1 MADKERAF
9 DGDERRDAAPQQ
21 RPVAGPLDVKSE
33 VARTLIAAMREGN
46 TPWQKPWSAAA
57 MLPTNCATGNG
68 YRGVNRLL
76 LSIAAMEIAGRVGD
90 GRVDN
95 RFLTYNQAAAN
106 GWQVRK
112 GSRGTPIVKLVE
124 LGGGPDRNG
133 QSPPASAGPRE
144 GDRERAPRFA
154 LRRYTVFNASQ
165 VDGAPPLGEE
175 AEPTFDPVDRAEAIM
190 EALKTQTGLTIVY
203 GGDRACYVPSTD
215 QVLLPDRG
223 AFKSTPGVQA
233 AYGFYSVALHECSHS
248 SMAKH
253 RLNRAEAFGSRFGD
267 EAYALE
273 ELTVEISAACLAAET
288 GVPIIHARPQ
298 AHIDHHAR
306 YLTGWLKA
314 IERDPMAIFTAA
326 KSAESVV
333 AYLLGLERQ
342 QSQTAERGEWL
353 ADYERAESEH
363 WPAPH
368 R

>member
-1 MADKERAF
+1 MQSTVER
-9 DGDERRDAAPQQ
+9 EPVREAAM
-21 RPVAGPLDVKSE
+21 DVKSE

-76 LSIAAMEIAGRVGD
+76 LSVAAMESASRGGD

-95 RFLTYNQAAAN
+95 RFLTYNQAAAK

-124 LGGGPDRNG
+124 LGGGRDADT
-133 QSPPASAGPRE
+133 SGPSTGAAAKD

-165 VDGAPPLGEE
+165 IDGVPPLAEE
-175 AEPTFDPVDRAEAIM
+175 AEPEWDPVERAEGIM
-190 EALKTQTGLTIVY
+190 EALKERTGLTIVY

-215 QVLLPDRG
+215 QVLLPNKS
-223 AFKSTPGVQA
+223 AFKATPGVQA

-248 SMAKH
+248 SLAEH
-253 RLNRAEAFGSRFGD
+253 RLDRREALSKRWGD

-273 ELTVEISAACLAAET
+273 ELTVEIAAACLAAET

-298 AHIDHHAR
+298 AHIDHHAGYMR
-306 YLTGWLKA
+306 
-314 IERDPMAIFTAA
+314 
-326 KSAESVV
+326 
-333 AYLLGLERQ
+333 GLEGVKQRV
-342 QSQTAERGEWL
+342 L
-353 ADYERAESEH
+353 
-363 WPAPH
+363 
-368 R
+368 

>member
-1 MADKERAF
+1 MATR
-9 DGDERRDAAPQQ
+9 Q
-21 RPVAGPLDVKSE
+21 RPLEGQARREPASQSLSDAGPMDVKSE

-76 LSIAAMEIAGRVGD
+76 LSIAAMESASGGD

-95 RFLTYNQAAAN
+95 RFLTYNQAAAK

-124 LGGGPDRNG
+124 LGDGRDADDSGNPTGAASKGGDK
-133 QSPPASAGPRE
+133 AS
-144 GDRERAPRFA
+144 APRFA

-165 VDGAPPLGEE
+165 VDGAPPLEDE
-175 AEPTFDPVDRAEAIM
+175 AAPAFEPVDRAEAIM
-190 EALKTQTGLTIVY
+190 EALKQQTGLRIVY
-203 GGDRACYVPSTD
+203 GGDTACYAPSTD
-215 QVLLPDRG
+215 QVFLPNKS
-223 AFKSTPGVQA
+223 AFKATPGVQA

-248 SMAKH
+248 SLAEH
-253 RLNRAEAFGSRFGD
+253 RLDRREALSKRWGD

-273 ELTVEISAACLAAET
+273 ELTVEIASACLAAET

-306 YLTGWLKA
+306 YLNSWLTA
-314 IERDPMAIFTAA
+314 IASDPMAIFTAA
-326 KSAESVV
+326 KSAESIV

-342 QSQTAERGEWL
+342 HAQLADRGEWL
-353 ADYERAESEH
+353 ADYERAESARQPER
-363 WPAPH
+363 H

>member
-1 MADKERAF
+1 MQTTQESESARE
-9 DGDERRDAAPQQ
+9 
-21 RPVAGPLDVKSE
+21 AGIDVKSE

-57 MLPTNCATGNG
+57 MLPMNCATGNG

-76 LSIAAMEIAGRVGD
+76 LSLAAVEGASRGD

-95 RFLTYNQAAAN
+95 RFLTYRQAAAN

-124 LGGGPDRNG
+124 LGAGRDVDG
-133 QSPPASAGPRE
+133 SSASAGMTAKD
-144 GDRERAPRFA
+144 GDRETAPRFA

-165 VDGAPPLGEE
+165 VDGAPPLED
-175 AEPTFDPVDRAEAIM
+175 EPEPAFAQVDRAEAIM
-190 EALKTQTGLTIVY
+190 EALKAQTGLTIIY

-215 QVLLPDRG
+215 QVLLPHKS

-248 SMAKH
+248 SLAEH
-253 RLNRAEAFGSRFGD
+253 RLDRREALSKRWGD

-288 GVPIIHARPQ
+288 GVPIVHARPQ
-298 AHIDHHAR
+298 AHIDHHAS
-306 YLTGWLKA
+306 YLNSWIKA
-314 IERDPMAIFTAA
+314 IQRDPMAIFTAA
-326 KSAESVV
+326 KSAEAIVD
-333 AYLLGLERQ
+333 YLLGLERQ
-342 QSQTAERGEWL
+342 WNQTSRHAEWIAE
-353 ADYERAESEH
+353 YERFEREISMS
-363 WPAPH
+363 PT
-368 R
+368 RR